1 MKLARVF
8 EKERER
14 NGISIA
20 DTARSLGM
28 PEDAY
33 RQLENGH
40 SAVEKWGTVLAK
52 AALKLKTPTAR
63 LISESGMAVGIKNG
77 NCGKLLRHFREE
89 THASPEEMAAAVG
102 VSTTEYEEI
111 ERGDSQLEFFG
122 PILLRFAELVEQP
135 VYNLLFPCGVSIE
148 KLEDY

>member
-8 EKERER
+8 EKERELK
-14 NGISIA
+14 GIPIA

-28 PEDAY
+28 SEDAY

-40 SAVEKWGTVLAK
+40 SAVEKWGTVLTK
-52 AALKLKTPTAR
+52 AALKLQTPTAR

-77 NCGKLLRHFREE
+77 NCGKLLRHYREQ
-89 THASPEEMAAAVG
+89 TRTSLEEMATAVG
-102 VSTTEYEEI
+102 VSTAEYEEI
-111 ERGDSQLEFFG
+111 ERGESQLEVFG
-122 PILLRFAELVEQP
+122 PVLLRFAELVEQP
-135 VYNLLFPCGVSIE
+135 VYNLLFPCGVSID

>member
-1 MKLARVF
+1 MKLATVF
-8 EKERER
+8 EKERELK
-14 NGISIA
+14 GISIA

-28 PEDAY
+28 SEEAY

-40 SAVEKWGTVLAK
+40 SAVEKWGIVLTK

-63 LISESGMAVGIKNG
+63 LISESGTAVGIKNR
-77 NCGKLLRHFREE
+77 NCGKLLRHYREE
-89 THASPEEMAAAVG
+89 TRTSLEETAATLG
-102 VSTTEYEEI
+102 VSTAEYEEI
-111 ERGDSQLEFFG
+111 ERGESQLEVFG